1 MKRVAL
7 AALIST
13 LVVTAAFRS
22 DAEET
27 IKIGIIAAY
36 SGQFADTAQQIDN
49 GIRLYMKEHGDTVAG
64 RKIEIIRRDSGGP
77 NPDVSKRL
85 AQELIVRDKVDIWRG
100 SRPRRKH
107 LPPRMFPLP
116 ARSSWSA

>member
-7 AALIST
+7 AALISI
-13 LVVTAAFRS
+13 LSVTAAHRS

-49 GIRLYMKEHGDTVAG
+49 GIRLYMKEYGDTVAG

-85 AQELIVRDKVDIWRG
+85 AQELVVRDKVDI
-100 SRPRRKH
+100 
-107 LPPRMFPLP
+107 L
-116 ARSSWSA
+116 A